1 MEPTDFLP
9 LETTALDSDTW
20 QRESSQP
27 STDHWSTLVPRKE
40 GVLNWQPYQEHTERK
55 KGNSLK
61 KVKIFSWYK
70 EERGLTLASVWGS
83 EPVGEQDIQF
93 RECLMLDFLS
103 GDPILSLARVPS
115 ILLRCHQEE
124 ERGGSAMGTE
134 QFPRIFPLR

>member
-1 MEPTDFLP
+1 MIIRRGPSNCLFACNLRFFSLYTFTSSKLP
-9 LETTALDSDTW
+9 CS
-20 QRESSQP
+20 
-27 STDHWSTLVPRKE
+27 
-40 GVLNWQPYQEHTERK
+40 VLSGGR
-55 KGNSLK
+55 
-61 KVKIFSWYK
+61 YK